1 MTQLNPEVKI
11 PLAQDPK
18 LHIMYDRES
27 DTLTLHNGLPAGYG
41 ATVAEYLTAELNGA
55 SLAEEGE
62 VVGMTLEHAADL
74 LRPYLFPESVSN
86 GSAPAEGGG
95 QSA

>member
-18 LHIMYDRES
+18 LHIIYDRES
-27 DTLTLHNGLPAGYG
+27 DILTLHNGLPAGYG

-55 SLAEEGE
+55 SIAEDGE
-62 VVGMTLEHAADL
+62 VVGMTLENAAEL

-86 GSAPAEGGG
+86 GNAPAEGGG
-95 QSA
+95 HPA

>member
-18 LHIMYDRES
+18 LHIIYDRES
-27 DTLTLHNGLPAGYG
+27 DILTLHNGLPAGYG

-55 SLAEEGE
+55 SLAEDGE
-62 VVGMTLEHAADL
+62 VVGMTLEHAAQL
-74 LRPYLFPESVSN
+74 LRPYLFPELAAN
-86 GSAPAEGGG
+86 GNAPAEGG
-95 QSA
+95 

>member
-1 MTQLNPEVKI
+1 MTQLSPEVKI

-18 LHIMYDRES
+18 LHIIYDRES
-27 DTLTLHNGLPAGYG
+27 DILTLHNGLPAGYG

-55 SLAEEGE
+55 SIAEDGE
-62 VVGMTLEHAADL
+62 VVGMTLENAAEL

-86 GSAPAEGGG
+86 GNAPAEGGYPD
-95 QSA
+95 

>member
-18 LHIMYDRES
+18 LHIIYDRES
-27 DTLTLHNGLPAGYG
+27 DILTLHNGLPAGYG

-55 SLAEEGE
+55 SIAEDGE
-62 VVGMTLEHAADL
+62 VVGMTLENAAEL
-74 LRPYLFPESVSN
+74 LRPYLFPESAQN
-86 GSAPAEGGG
+86 GSAPAEGG
-95 QSA
+95 

>member
-1 MTQLNPEVKI
+1 MTQFNPEVKI
-11 PLAQDPK
+11 PLANDPK
-18 LHIMYDRES
+18 LHICYDRES

-55 SLAEEGE
+55 SIAEEGE
-62 VVGMTLEHAADL
+62 VVGMTLEHAARL

-95 QSA
+95 HPA

>member
-18 LHIMYDRES
+18 LHIIYDRES
-27 DTLTLHNGLPAGYG
+27 DILTLHNGLPAGYG

-55 SLAEEGE
+55 SIAEDGE
-62 VVGMTLEHAADL
+62 VVGMTLEHAAQL

-86 GSAPAEGGG
+86 GSTPADNGGHPD
-95 QSA
+95 

>member
-11 PLAQDPK
+11 PLANDPK
-18 LHIMYDRES
+18 LHICYDRES

-55 SLAEEGE
+55 SLAEDGE
-62 VVGMTLEHAADL
+62 VVGMTLEHAAQL
-74 LRPYLFPESVSN
+74 LRPYLFPELAQN

-95 QSA
+95 HPA

>member
-18 LHIMYDRES
+18 LHIIYDRES
-27 DTLTLHNGLPAGYG
+27 DILTLHNGLPAGYG

-55 SLAEEGE
+55 SIAEDGE
-62 VVGMTLEHAADL
+62 VVGMTLENAAEL

-86 GSAPAEGGG
+86 GNAPAEGVYPD
-95 QSA
+95 

>member
-18 LHIMYDRES
+18 LHIIYDRES
-27 DTLTLHNGLPAGYG
+27 DILTLHNGLPAGYG

-55 SLAEEGE
+55 SIGRGRRGGGDDPGKRRG
-62 VVGMTLEHAADL
+62 VAAAL
-74 LRPYLFPESVSN
+74 PFPPESVSN
-86 GSAPAEGGG
+86 GNAPAEGVYP
-95 QSA
+95 A